1 MKTSK
6 KKFIG
11 IFGLACA
18 AILALSIYLNA
29 KAKDSRALA
38 QYIPASAYVVRINTQ
53 KALRLAYALRKD
65 SFVQQQASSKW
76 AALFNDSTK
85 TGIDFLVDP
94 WVFGDSSSTHLAFQ
108 LKSVSNFVQ
117 WMKEVADTTFFI
129 QKIQGFQAKESGVT
143 FFTNGSKVAMLSL
156 APTLTALKTG
166 IAFYS
171 QKNRLVKH
179 LDHEGELAR
188 LWLNRP
194 FKWGHFIT
202 LRDSSLTLNV
212 KENTLTINPQNAVDM
227 RSEFSLGFRLNREK
241 WSQMKK
247 SPSLKDALKILGL
260 QRLKIAQENPFLQVS
275 VKDTFH
281 KVSTSYSYEFDDNFN
296 KVKVAKTSI
305 KVVPNMAITLHFK
318 SKQDRISFSKINHLS
333 QYRHDF
339 LRLSSGE
346 NWLQFGMKRGD
357 TAQSLV
363 EHLVLHRQALKQ
375 TLAHSKS
382 FNRIQWGI
390 FEDLQELIYVNEPNT
405 GTYFNLQTQKHPIH
419 WIMEYFGSEHRLDEP
434 HFKTESQDAKG
445 NREYSL

>member
-1 MKTSK
+1 MKASK

-38 QYIPASAYVVRINTQ
+38 QYIPPSAYLVRINTQ

-65 SFVQQQASSKW
+65 SFAKQQASSKW

-85 TGIDFLVDP
+85 TGIDFFVDP

-117 WMKEVADTTFFI
+117 WMKEVADTTFFV
-129 QKIQGFQAKESGVT
+129 QKIQGFQAKESGAT

-156 APTLTALKTG
+156 APLPIALKTG
-166 IAFYS
+166 TAFYS
-171 QKNRLVKH
+171 QKNRPVKR
-179 LDHEGELAR
+179 LEDGDGLAR
-188 LWLNRP
+188 LWLNKP
-194 FKWGHFIT
+194 LKWGKFIR
-202 LRDSSLTLNV
+202 LRDSSLILNI
-212 KENTLTINPQNAVDM
+212 KENTLSINPQNAVDM
-227 RSEFSLGFRLNREK
+227 RSEFSLGFRLNQEK

-247 SPSLKDALKILGL
+247 NPSLKDALKILGL

-275 VKDTFH
+275 IKDTFH
-281 KVSTSYSYEFDDNFN
+281 KVSTSYSYEFDDDFN

-305 KVVPNMAITLHFK
+305 KVVPNMAITLRFK
-318 SKQDRISFSKINHLS
+318 SKQDRIAFGETNQLS
-333 QYRHDF
+333 QYKHDF

-363 EHLVLHRQALKQ
+363 EHLVLHRQALKE
-375 TLAHSKS
+375 TLAYTKS
-382 FNRIQWGI
+382 FSRIKWGM
-390 FEDLQELIYVNEPNT
+390 FEDLNEFIYVNRPNT
-405 GTYFNLQTQKHPIH
+405 GTYLSLSTKKHPIH
-419 WIMEYFGSEHRLDEP
+419 WLMDHFGSERSPD
-434 HFKTESQDAKG
+434 
-445 NREYSL
+445 